1 MRTRRNIDIVHY
13 ELDSSGKPVSI
24 NYYPG
29 AIQGKVWANQ
39 QNVYVMITCYIQKF
53 ITFFTMNNISFRFQ
67 STETESDRYIIE
79 WMCCV
84 Y

>member
-1 MRTRRNIDIVHY
+1 MRTRQNIVIVHY

-24 NYYPG
+24 DYYPG
-29 AIQGKVWANQ
+29 AIQGKVWANE

-53 ITFFTMNNISFRFQ
+53 ITFFTMNSISFRFQ
-67 STETESDRYIIE
+67 STETESHRYIIE
-79 WMCCV
+79 WTCCV

>member
-24 NYYPG
+24 NYFPG
-29 AIQGKVWANQ
+29 AIEGKVWPNQ
-39 QNVYVMITCYIQKF
+39 QNVCNDNCLHSKF
-53 ITFFTMNNISFRFQ
+53 ITLFTMNNNSFRFQ
-67 STETESDRYIIE
+67 STETESHRYIIE
-79 WMCCV
+79 WTCCV